1 MEEEN
6 MREKMISSRPSLV
19 ALLSSL
25 ISQLFLILLLLFPS
39 SDPISFLDSFSS
51 STSQPFFFLL
61 HHFLSTSD
69 IAAALPVLP
78 FPRKRKRKRTHRI
91 PDDDDDSSS
100 RPDSAIPKNPDSFK
114 QFFRMNSSTFEWLCG
129 LLEPLLE
136 CRDPV
141 QSPINLPAEAR
152 LGIGLFR
159 LASGSDYPE
168 ISRRFRVS
176 ELISRFCVKQL
187 CRVLCTNYRFWV
199 GFPSPD
205 ELDSASAEF
214 EKQWGLPN
222 CCGIIRCARF
232 NIILPKRSNS
242 IAEETSKEDTIAAQI
257 VSDSSS
263 RILNITA
270 GFRGNKSEYVIL
282 KLSALYKDIEKG
294 VLLNSRTII
303 VNEVAVPQYLIGGQ
317 EYPLLP
323 WLQIPF
329 VDPSEGSPER
339 NFNNVLRIMYNNS
352 MLKTIASLRNWGIL
366 NSPIDADFKA
376 AVAYIGSCSILHN
389 MLLTREDFSAFC
401 GDEPNSSDST
411 FPDQGFSCSSQEQE
425 DLSDKAAAAAAAVRN
440 ALVTAAREI

>member
-1 MEEEN
+1 
-6 MREKMISSRPSLV
+6 MRGEMNSSRPSLA

-25 ISQLFLILLLLFPS
+25 ISQLFLLLLLLFPS
-39 SDPISFLDSFSS
+39 SDPVSFLDSFS
-51 STSQPFFFLL
+51 STSQPFFFPLL

-69 IAAALPVLP
+69 IAAALSVLS
-78 FPRKRKRKRTHRI
+78 FPRKRKRTHCFRDSV
-91 PDDDDDSSS
+91 PADDDDNDNENDECS
-100 RPDSAIPKNPDSFK
+100 RPDSVIPKSPDSFK

-141 QSPINLPAEAR
+141 HSPLNLPAEAR

-199 GFPSPD
+199 GFPSAD
-205 ELDSASAEF
+205 ELYSASADF

-232 NIILPKRSNS
+232 NIRVPKRSKSIPEDNS
-242 IAEETSKEDTIAAQI
+242 REDTIAAQI

-263 RILNITA
+263 RILSITA
-270 GFRGNKSEYVIL
+270 GFRGNKSEYVVL
-282 KLSALYKDIEKG
+282 KSSALYKDVGKG
-294 VLLNSRTII
+294 LLLNSRTIL
-303 VNEVAVPQYLIGGQ
+303 VNDVAVPQYLVGGQ

-323 WLQIPF
+323 WLLIPF
-329 VDPSEGSPER
+329 VNPSEGSPEN
-339 NFNNVLRIMYNNS
+339 NFNNVLRIMYNS
-352 MLKTIASLRNWGIL
+352 MLKTIGSLRNWGIL

-376 AVAYIGSCSILHN
+376 AVAYVGSCSILHN

-401 GDEPNSSDST
+401 DEPSDST
-411 FPDQGFSCSSQEQE
+411 MPDQGFCCSQQQEE
-425 DLSDKAAAAAAAVRN
+425 EEGLSDKAATVRN
-440 ALVTAAREI
+440 ALVTTAIEFNK